1 MLVCC
6 APCCHP
12 VDILLHILGDAADK
26 AQVVDVRVE
35 EVEPPSIRGQEGTGI
50 WRIAEEEV
58 VIAYLENPVEGKS
71 SDDLRYM

>member
-12 VDILLHILGDAADK
+12 VDILPHILGHAADK

-35 EVEPPSIRGQEGTGI
+35 EVEHAIDPGQEGTGI
-50 WRIAEEEV
+50 WRITEEEV
-58 VIAYLENPVEGKS
+58 VIAHLENPVEGKS